1 MRKDNSQ
8 DRAVSYRTIV
18 TTQLSL
24 PPRNGPIQ
32 YHWSSGIQNATGS
45 SSVKGDRLVIYRLR
59 RNRGLNCLRQ
69 QVTNF
74 FQYLCIRA
82 YGTAKA
88 VRERCNCD
96 RMFGSTII
104 KYLRFSGDFG
114 QVDKSVKHEL
124 ESALRVHRL
133 LLLKGNGYCLLSI
146 AIFDDREMFS
156 RLFTYIKSFQ
166 LRCLVQYSSW

>member
-1 MRKDNSQ
+1 
-8 DRAVSYRTIV
+8 
-18 TTQLSL
+18 
-24 PPRNGPIQ
+24 
-32 YHWSSGIQNATGS
+32 
-45 SSVKGDRLVIYRLR
+45 
-59 RNRGLNCLRQ
+59 
-69 QVTNF
+69 
-74 FQYLCIRA
+74 
-82 YGTAKA
+82 
-88 VRERCNCD
+88 
-96 RMFGSTII
+96 MFGSTII

-166 LRCLVQYSSW
+166 LRCFSAVQQLIDFKRLRSSRGPSVIDGPFI